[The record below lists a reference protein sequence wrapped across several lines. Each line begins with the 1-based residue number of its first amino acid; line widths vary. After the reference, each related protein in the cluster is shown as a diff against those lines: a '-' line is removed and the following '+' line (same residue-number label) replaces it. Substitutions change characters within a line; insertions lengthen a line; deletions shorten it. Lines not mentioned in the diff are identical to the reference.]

1 MTTSPTARRSM
12 GVLQTKKLYIMTA
25 LYASLLLLA
34 ALVDRALYSNW
45 YVTVIAVVFA
55 VVGVRV
61 IKTRPALELHRNEV
75 AVVTVSA
82 AILAAT
88 AVSVSGVVFGFYA
101 NKLSFKTV
109 YTYIIPILLTIV
121 AGEIFRSVLLS
132 QKKRS
137 ITAISYVCFVIL
149 DVCLFANKNAMRS
162 VSSFM
167 TLLGMVILPALASN
181 LLFHF
186 LSSKYGVVSVIPY
199 RLILS
204 IYTYLLPFKVATPA
218 AMLAFLKLVYPLILC
233 WFVQK
238 LFQKRTVTSVKKS
251 VILSTVS
258 SILCLTIMLLGIS
271 FVSGVF
277 KYKAVVVASGSM
289 AGEIDRGDIV
299 VYEDYDNQTIEIGQV
314 VLFNRNETL
323 VIHRVVDIK
332 KINGVYQY
340 YTKGDANDSVDTGYV
355 TKADLVGV
363 TTMKIKY
370 LGYPTTWMYDAF
382 KK

>member
-1 MTTSPTARRSM
+1 M
-12 GVLQTKKLYIMTA
+12 LQSKKLYIMTA

-88 AVSVSGVVFGFYA
+88 TVSVSGIVFGFYA
-101 NKLSFKTV
+101 NRVSFKTV

-137 ITAISYVCFVIL
+137 ITAISYACFVIL
-149 DVCLFANKNAMRS
+149 DVCLFASKNAMRS

-167 TLLGMVILPALASN
+167 TLFGMVILPALASN

-186 LSSKYGVVSVIPY
+186 LSSKYGVVTIIPY

-204 IYTYLLPFKVATPA
+204 LYTYLLPFKVATPA

-238 LFQKRTVTSVKKS
+238 LFQKRVMTSVKKNA
-251 VILSTVS
+251 VLSTVG
-258 SILCLTIMLLGIS
+258 SILCLLVMLLGIS

-289 AGEIDRGDIV
+289 AGEMNRGDV
-299 VYEDYDNQTIEIGQV
+299 VIYEDYDNQTIEIGQI

-340 YTKGDANDSVDTGYV
+340 YTKGDANDSIDTGYI
-355 TKADLVGV
+355 TKADLVGI